1 MFETWPGRIWKAPVR
16 PVPLRGMILSI
27 TNNFLRLTGTLFAL
41 AASFLV
47 TLISP
52 GGVVLAA
59 DPEFFDVPFANN
71 QWNIGRRVDDSKLRY
86 CIDRRN
92 PDWELAAEI
101 VDAVA
106 GALLLEPQ
114 RYIVK
119 SEIVGE
125 DLTKTYA
132 LLLEHCDILMGFK
145 LIPGTYADW
154 ITLTR
159 PYYHAK
165 YTYVTAD
172 PDLLTLATLAPTRAI
187 GPIMGTSAHIRL
199 VSYVKALPA
208 EARWPIYPMG
218 TSELMLESLLNGTID
233 VGLIWAPT
241 FWAKHPQ
248 DPAYAALHV
257 IDSTPL
263 PATTLGVGALL
274 LSDKVFLRTAFD
286 MAVTSLIEDGTIT
299 DIIDKFNFP
308 ATVNP

>member
-1 MFETWPGRIWKAPVR
+1 
-16 PVPLRGMILSI
+16 
-27 TNNFLRLTGTLFAL
+27 
-41 AASFLV
+41 
-47 TLISP
+47 
-52 GGVVLAA
+52 
-59 DPEFFDVPFANN
+59 
-71 QWNIGRRVDDSKLRY
+71 
-86 CIDRRN
+86 
-92 PDWELAAEI
+92 
-101 VDAVA
+101 
-106 GALLLEPQ
+106 
-114 RYIVK
+114 
-119 SEIVGE
+119 
-125 DLTKTYA
+125 
-132 LLLEHCDILMGFK
+132 MGFK

-165 YTYVTAD
+165 YTFVTAD

-241 FWAKHPQ
+241 FWAKYPQ

-299 DIIDKFNFP
+299 DILDKFNFP